1 MKISRPTRIFLAIY
15 LGLLAGFF
23 VVFFLGKR
31 TTRDVTGP
39 QVEAWRELTDE
50 ELLALHA
57 SASVIIEQLI
67 GLTASG
73 E

>member
-50 ELLALHA
+50 ELLA
-57 SASVIIEQLI
+57 
-67 GLTASG
+67 
-73 E
+73 